1 MVDNRFA
8 TALVIGSVL
17 ALISAVYIAAAIGT
31 DHWYEYRSQP
41 SLFGMNST
49 EMLSNEEFDREDT
62 DEYLY
67 SRALFTYNGTIG
79 LWRRCISKLKEG
91 FWFKPPPE
99 ATSRSSMTV
108 SGSDSLHVESNSS
121 FLRVLNPPRI
131 TDVNQGSVC
140 VTFSLKDQFTPK
152 FKQIGNH
159 NSGVDYVRTYLSR
172 CQILLPFVSLAF
184 MCFGALIGLCVCS
197 CRTLYPAIGT
207 GVLHLLAG
215 ICTLGTVVCFAA
227 NIELLHAKIQDL
239 EPRPDGEYGWSFCLA
254 CVSAP
259 LQLMAAALFIWAAR
273 TDRTE
278 YSRMKAY
285 RVA

>member
-31 DHWYEYRSQP
+31 DHWYEYRSRP
-41 SLFGMNST
+41 SLSEMNST
-49 EMLSNEEFDREDT
+49 ELQPSSEEFDREDS
-62 DEYLY
+62 DEYMY
-67 SRALFTYNGTIG
+67 SRALIMYNGTIG

-91 FWFKPPPE
+91 YWFKPPPE
-99 ATSRSSMTV
+99 
-108 SGSDSLHVESNSS
+108 E
-121 FLRVLNPPRI
+121 
-131 TDVNQGSVC
+131 VNQGSMC
-140 VTFSLKDQFTPK
+140 VSFSLKNQFTPK
-152 FKQIGNH
+152 YKQIGNH

-172 CQILLPFVSLAF
+172 CQILLPFISLGL

-197 CRTLYPAIGT
+197 CRSLYPAIGT

-215 ICTLGTVVCFAA
+215 ICTLGTVACFAA
-227 NIELLHAKIQDL
+227 NVELLHAKMQDL

>member
-31 DHWYEYRSQP
+31 DHWYEYRSRP
-41 SLFGMNST
+41 GLSEMNST
-49 EMLSNEEFDREDT
+49 ELQPSSEEFDREDS
-62 DEYLY
+62 DEYMY
-67 SRALFTYNGTIG
+67 SRALIMYNGTIG

-91 FWFKPPPE
+91 YWFKPPPE
-99 ATSRSSMTV
+99 
-108 SGSDSLHVESNSS
+108 E
-121 FLRVLNPPRI
+121 
-131 TDVNQGSVC
+131 VNQGSMC
-140 VTFSLKDQFTPK
+140 VSFSLKNQFTPK
-152 FKQIGNH
+152 YKQIGNH

-172 CQILLPFVSLAF
+172 CQILLPFISLGL

-197 CRTLYPAIGT
+197 CRSLYPAIGT

-215 ICTLGTVVCFAA
+215 ICTLGTVACFAA
-227 NIELLHAKIQDL
+227 NVELLHAKMQDS

>member
-31 DHWYEYRSQP
+31 DHWYEYRSRP
-41 SLFGMNST
+41 GLSEMNST
-49 EMLSNEEFDREDT
+49 ELQPSSEEFDREDS
-62 DEYLY
+62 DEYMY
-67 SRALFTYNGTIG
+67 SRALIMYNGTIG

-91 FWFKPPPE
+91 YWFKPPPE
-99 ATSRSSMTV
+99 
-108 SGSDSLHVESNSS
+108 E
-121 FLRVLNPPRI
+121 
-131 TDVNQGSVC
+131 VNQGSMC
-140 VTFSLKDQFTPK
+140 VSFSLKNQFTPK
-152 FKQIGNH
+152 YKQIGNH

-172 CQILLPFVSLAF
+172 CQILLPFISLGL

-197 CRTLYPAIGT
+197 CRSLYPAIGT

-215 ICTLGTVVCFAA
+215 ICTLGTVACFAA
-227 NIELLHAKIQDL
+227 NIELLHAKMQDL

-259 LQLMAAALFIWAAR
+259 LQLMAAALFIWAAC

>member
-31 DHWYEYRSQP
+31 DHWYEYRSPFSLSETNGANLHSTNPP
-41 SLFGMNST
+41 S
-49 EMLSNEEFDREDT
+49 EEFKSEDS
-62 DEYLY
+62 DEYMY
-67 SRALFTYNGTIG
+67 SRALYKYNGTIG
-79 LWRRCISKLKEG
+79 LWRRCISVPEEG
-91 FWFKPPPE
+91 HWFKPPPQGVKQD
-99 ATSRSSMTV
+99 TLCV
-108 SGSDSLHVESNSS
+108 S
-121 FLRVLNPPRI
+121 
-131 TDVNQGSVC
+131 
-140 VTFSLKDQFTPK
+140 FSLQDQFTPK
-152 FKQIGNH
+152 YAQVGNH

-172 CQILLPFVSLAF
+172 CQILLPFISLGL
-184 MCFGALIGLCVCS
+184 MCFGALIGLCACS
-197 CRTLYPAIGT
+197 CHTLYPAIGT

-215 ICTLGTVVCFAA
+215 LCTLATVACFVA
-227 NIELLHAKIQDL
+227 NVELLHAKTQDPQLLL
-239 EPRPDGEYGWSFCLA
+239 EGDYGWSFCLA

-278 YSRMKAY
+278 YSRMKLY

>member
-99 ATSRSSMTV
+99 
-108 SGSDSLHVESNSS
+108 
-121 FLRVLNPPRI
+121 
-131 TDVNQGSVC
+131 DVNQGSVC